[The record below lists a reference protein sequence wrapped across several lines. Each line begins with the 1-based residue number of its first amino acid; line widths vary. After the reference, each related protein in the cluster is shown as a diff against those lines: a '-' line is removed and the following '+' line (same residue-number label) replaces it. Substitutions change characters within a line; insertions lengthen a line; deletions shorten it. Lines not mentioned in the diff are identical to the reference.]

1 MPTAQELTF
10 FRSALPFWDCLSE
23 EDRDM
28 LVQNIQIL
36 TASAGELV
44 YNAGDKCLG
53 VLFLREGRL
62 RVYLA
67 GAVGREITLYFIG
80 LNDMTMLASSCIL
93 NTPALPVTVE
103 AEEDAQLY
111 VIPPQVYTHL
121 LASCPD
127 AERYLTQAL
136 NHSFRLTLKAV
147 ESVVFLTLEQRMAL
161 LLLQQRSFEQSPRLH
176 LTQEKLSRQLGTA
189 REVVSRQLRRFA
201 DSGCLR
207 TFRGGIE
214 LLDEEALAALAPE
227 VF

>member
-1 MPTAQELTF
+1 MPTDQELTF
-10 FRSALPFWDCLSE
+10 LRSALPFWDCLSE
-23 EDRDM
+23 EDREM
-28 LVQNIQIL
+28 LVRNIQIL
-36 TASAGELV
+36 TVSAGELV

-67 GAVGREITLYFIG
+67 GADGREITLYFIG

-121 LASCPD
+121 LTSCPD

>member
-53 VLFLREGRL
+53 VLFLRAGRL

-67 GAVGREITLYFIG
+67 GADGREITLYFIG

>member
-1 MPTAQELTF
+1 MATDQELTF
-10 FRSALPFWDCLSE
+10 LRSALPFWEQLSG

-28 LVQNIQIL
+28 LAQNIQL
-36 TASAGELV
+36 MTVSAGELV

-53 VLFLREGRL
+53 VLFLRQGRL
-62 RVYLA
+62 RAYLA
-67 GAVGREITLYFIG
+67 GADGREITLYFIG

-111 VIPPQVYTHL
+111 VIPPQTYTHL
-121 LASCPD
+121 LTSCPA

-136 NHSFRLTLKAV
+136 DRSFHLTLKAV

-161 LLLQQRSFEQSPRLH
+161 LLLQQATFEQSPRLH

-189 REVVSRQLRRFA
+189 REVVSRQLKRFA
-201 DSGCLR
+201 DAGALR
-207 TFRGGIE
+207 TFRGGLE
-214 LLDEEALAALAPE
+214 LLDEDALAALAPE

>member
-1 MPTAQELTF
+1 MATDQELSFLRT
-10 FRSALPFWDCLSE
+10 ALPFWGCLGGE
-23 EDRDM
+23 ERE
-28 LVQNIQIL
+28 LLTENLQIL
-36 TASAGELV
+36 TVSAGDLV

-67 GAVGREITLYFIG
+67 GADGREITLYFIG

-103 AEEDAQLY
+103 AEEDAQVY

-121 LASCPD
+121 LTSCPD

-136 NHSFRLTLKAV
+136 NHSFQLTLKAV

-161 LLLQQRSFEQSPRLH
+161 LLLQQRSFEQSERLH
-176 LTQEKLSRQLGTA
+176 LTQERLSRQLGTA
-189 REVVSRQLRRFA
+189 REVVSRQLKRFS
-201 DSGCLR
+201 DSGWLR
-207 TFRGGIE
+207 TFRGGME
-214 LLDEEALAALAPE
+214 LLDEDALADLVPE